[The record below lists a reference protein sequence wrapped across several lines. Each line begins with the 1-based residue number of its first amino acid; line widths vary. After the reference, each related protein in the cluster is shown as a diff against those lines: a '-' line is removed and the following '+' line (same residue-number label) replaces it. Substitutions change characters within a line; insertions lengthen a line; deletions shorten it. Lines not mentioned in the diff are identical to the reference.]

1 MKHYD
6 DIANPLGSA
15 TASYFPRRVFYALCL
30 LLLTAFAVH
39 ANTLTD
45 ISYSTLPGN
54 AVQMTLSHSES
65 VQEPLV
71 FTIDDPARIVLDLG
85 NTRNGLTNRSRKV
98 GVGVI
103 NGYRSAEAKDRTR
116 VVIDLVQMTSY
127 ETSVSGNTINIQFG
141 GSGSTPD
148 AIDSATSSVLGTA
161 QASSAGEVKNISF
174 ERGRQGEG
182 LIKVILPS
190 ARTAVDMRQ
199 EADKL
204 VVELFDSRLPQN
216 LQRKLDVTDFAT
228 PVYQIDAI
236 QKADN
241 ARLEIQVSDRNEHLA
256 YQSNEE
262 FVIEVKPLT
271 AAQEEAVKKKQYTGE
286 KLSLNFQD
294 IEVRSVLQLLADF
307 TGLNVVVSDT
317 VSGNLTLRLR
327 NVPWDQA
334 LDIIL
339 RTKGLGQRQTG
350 NVILIAPA
358 AEIANAER
366 LELEAAQQ
374 IRELEPLQIE
384 YIEVNYAD
392 ANDLVAILTS
402 GGEEAGLLDE
412 RGSIVTDV
420 RTNTLI
426 VRATASQTAEI
437 RALVA
442 ELDIPI
448 KQVLIES
455 RVVSA
460 TDNFTK
466 SLGVRFGFSKRD
478 AIRGGIYGGSG
489 YTVGGSQPGQFTY
502 GGEDPVVTAFATEGG
517 DAEGLIVDLPS
528 TERGASLALA
538 VGRVGSHLLQ
548 LELSAM
554 QEEGRGEVI
563 SSPKLITADKHAATI
578 QDGLQIPYQEAT
590 SAGATSTSF
599 RDAVLSLTVTPQIT
613 PDDRVIMDL
622 AVSRD
627 SVGPQFGGGAPAIN
641 TQNVETQVIVDN
653 GETVVLGGVYV
664 RTLNESSRRVP
675 FLGDLPYVGWAFRNK
690 TSLDNKSELLIFVT
704 PKILRESLTLN

>member
-1 MKHYD
+1 MKHYN
-6 DIANPLGSA
+6 DIANQPGFA
-15 TASYFPRRVFYALCL
+15 TAGCFLRHIFLALWL
-30 LLLTAFAVH
+30 LLAAFAVH

-54 AVQMTLSHSES
+54 VVQMTLSHSETA
-65 VQEPLV
+65 QEPMV
-71 FTIDDPARIVLDLG
+71 FTIDNPARIVLDLG
-85 NTRNGLTNRSRKV
+85 DTRNGLTSKSRKV

-103 NGYRSAEAKDRTR
+103 NGYRSAESKDRTR

-127 ETSVSGNTINIQFG
+127 ETSVSGNTVNIQLG
-141 GSGSTPD
+141 GGTLGVVGDTVSPVQGSP
-148 AIDSATSSVLGTA
+148 
-161 QASSAGEVKNISF
+161 AGEVKNINF
-174 ERGRQGEG
+174 ERGRRGEG
-182 LIKVILPS
+182 LIKITLPS

-204 VVELFDSRLPQN
+204 VVELMDTRLPQN

-228 PVYQIDAI
+228 PVYQIDAV
-236 QKADN
+236 QRADN
-241 ARLEIQVSDRNEHLA
+241 ARLEIQISERNEYLS

-271 AAQEEAVKKKQYTGE
+271 AAQEEATKKEEYTGE

-339 RTKGLGQRQTG
+339 RTKGLGKRQTG

-392 ANDLVAILTS
+392 ANDLAGILTS
-402 GGEEAGLLDE
+402 SGEESGLLDD
-412 RGSIVTDV
+412 RGSIAIDA

-426 VRATASQTAEI
+426 ARATASQAAEI

-442 ELDIPI
+442 ELDRPV

-455 RVVSA
+455 RIVSA

-466 SLGVRFGFSKRD
+466 SLGVRFGFSKSD
-478 AIRGGIYGGSG
+478 VIGGSIYDG
-489 YTVGGSQPGQFTY
+489 SRYGVGGSEPGQYIFGDADGDST
-502 GGEDPVVTAFATEGG
+502 GTGVSTEG
-517 DAEGLIVDLPS
+517 DTEGLLVDLPS
-528 TERGASLALA
+528 TERGASIALA

-563 SSPKLITADKHAATI
+563 SRPKLITADKHAATI

-590 SAGATSTSF
+590 SAGATSTEF
-599 RDAVLSLTVTPQIT
+599 QDAVLSLTVTPQIT

-622 AVSRD
+622 AVTRD
-627 SVGPQFGGGAPAIN
+627 SVGPQFGGGVPAIN

-664 RTLNESSRRVP
+664 QTVIETSRRVP
-675 FLGDLPYVGWAFRNK
+675 FFGDLPYVGWAFRNK
-690 TSLDNKSELLIFVT
+690 TSRDDKSELLIFVT
-704 PKILRESLTLN
+704 PRILRESLSLN